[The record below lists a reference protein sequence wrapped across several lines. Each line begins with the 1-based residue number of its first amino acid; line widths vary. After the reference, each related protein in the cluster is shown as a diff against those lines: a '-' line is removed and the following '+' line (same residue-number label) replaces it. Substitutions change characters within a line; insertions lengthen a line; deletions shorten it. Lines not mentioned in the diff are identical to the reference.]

1 MLKNPDDLSV
11 FPISVRFVKV
21 ATEATNNGLFDF
33 STTDAPV
40 LVDMIKGYEPDLS
53 GLGEII
59 NFSGIMGVNYK
70 VTGAAGNVFS
80 MNLAEK
86 RIEVSPD
93 ETSKLEMQFSLG
105 ESKEKLTIP

>member
-21 ATEATNNGLFDF
+21 ATETTNNGLFDF
-33 STTDAPV
+33 SITDSPA
-40 LVDMIKGYEPDLS
+40 LVDIEKGYEPDLS

-59 NFSGIMGVNYK
+59 TFSELIGINYK
-70 VTGAAGNVFS
+70 VDGAAGNVVD
-80 MNLAEK
+80 MTLTEK
-86 RIEVSPD
+86 QIDVSAD
-93 ETSKLEMQFSLG
+93 AASKLEMQFSLG